1 MRNLDTSVTREE
13 ENGNKKLRNKIYLE
27 EKRKNSLAMIKLS
40 NAKREVGEIIFFL
53 IGKRSIVLKKVYT
66 MYTYTKTKRG
76 ENAQKTIA
84 LYGELNQFTK
94 SIKEATLSPMYT
106 LTQSQKMYKKE
117 LLIV

>member
-1 MRNLDTSVTREE
+1 
-13 ENGNKKLRNKIYLE
+13 
-27 EKRKNSLAMIKLS
+27 
-40 NAKREVGEIIFFL
+40 
-53 IGKRSIVLKKVYT
+53 